1 MLMSQ
6 PEMLEACAIEPD
18 LPLGI
23 SSLQLDGGDIEV
35 EVYRDTQDLRIAM
48 FADSSEDAEVE
59 LRMRGDRVV
68 QSMAF
73 GGNATAGEFAEI
85 ISKMVC
91 LLLAKGAAWAS
102 DDSDDDLVV
111 VIPVFPV
118 VEPEVGHGVG

>member
-6 PEMLEACAIEPD
+6 TEILQACAIDPD

-23 SSLQLDGGDIEV
+23 SSLQLDGGDIEI
-35 EVYRDTQDLRIAM
+35 EVFRDSQDLRIAM
-48 FADSSEDAEVE
+48 FADSSEESEVD
-59 LRMRGDRVV
+59 LRMRGDRIV

-73 GGNATAGEFAEI
+73 GGKTTAGEFTEI

-91 LLLAKGAAWAS
+91 LLLEKGAAWAS
-102 DDSDDDLVV
+102 DESDNDLVV

-118 VEPEVGHGVG
+118 VEPEVRHGVA